1 MRGRE
6 GGGWGGVLQVTD
18 YVEESLW
25 RGREEVL
32 LGRSGW
38 VVGEVEM
45 NPWRRPDACVARGGH
60 GMPTCGGNAFR
71 CFVDCCLGDGDGGGG
86 VDGSTATV
94 HPSETTGLCGMSA
107 VEPRSDLGVG
117 I

>member
-1 MRGRE
+1 M
-6 GGGWGGVLQVTD
+6 LQVTD

-25 RGREEVL
+25 RGREGVL

-45 NPWRRPDACVARGGH
+45 NPWRRPDACVVRGGH

-71 CFVDCCLGDGDGGGG
+71 CFVDCCLGDGDGGDGG
-86 VDGSTATV
+86 VDGSTAT
-94 HPSETTGLCGMSA
+94 ETTGHCGMNA